1 MKNSGNLAGNL
12 AQQLAAGQI
21 PAIRFRIRDLQ
32 QVGRDSPAT
41 VLAKTARNVMPGWTF
56 RRGIKRF
63 GTNMLRLPN
72 RFMLEHTAPCKSC

>member
-32 QVGRDSPAT
+32 QVGRDSPT
-41 VLAKTARNVMPGWTF
+41 IVLAKTARNVMP
-56 RRGIKRF
+56 RGIVSLGYKTLW
-63 GTNMLRLPN
+63 G
-72 RFMLEHTAPCKSC
+72 EHATLT